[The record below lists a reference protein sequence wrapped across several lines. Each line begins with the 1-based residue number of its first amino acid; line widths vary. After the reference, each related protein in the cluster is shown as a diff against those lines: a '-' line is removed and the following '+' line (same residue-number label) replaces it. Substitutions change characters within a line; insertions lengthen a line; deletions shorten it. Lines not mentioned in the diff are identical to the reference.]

1 VTYGTNRKYCS
12 RKCYSEH
19 RGQEGDS
26 RD

>member
-12 RKCYSEH
+12 RKCYTEH